1 MTSSLDTFTHSQHS
15 DEMADC
21 SHVVLAETV
30 ALTSLENRLTWD
42 IDLQEVV
49 LSSMRKGIFAVL
61 FFNELIRR
69 LFKFLR
75 PTLIR
80 IFYWYTIF
88 AKNTGKVAKEICN
101 DLHKQHKAETGISVA
116 VRMDADGTLK
126 NVLGHR
132 TSRRPK

>member
-49 LSSMRKGIFAVL
+49 LSSMKKGIFAVL
-61 FFNELIRR
+61 FLNELTRR

-80 IFYWYTIF
+80 FFHWYTQF
-88 AKNTGKVAKEICN
+88 AKNTGKVAKGIAN
-101 DLHKQHKAETGISVA
+101 DLHYAHKADTGYRVA
-116 VRMDADGTLK
+116 VCIGKDGAYK
-126 NVLGHR
+126 DVKGHR
-132 TSRRPK
+132 TTRRPK